1 MHLDG
6 RVIRRAV
13 VNPRLPALALL
24 LGASLS
30 APACKKDEEKRD
42 GAHSTVAEDPGE
54 KALARWTNDE
64 LVDRARR
71 SHDCG
76 LYEAAQCDDLHI
88 LPIRCELAVRAAKD
102 AELRKRLLADARSN
116 DKKTR
121 EASLRI
127 VTFLADDA
135 SVKVVHDA
143 LFQADKASACRVPA
157 YGVHFKREDAPR
169 LAELEKLC
177 EDGKPVIAVTREK
190 VEQGKPGETVAAGST
205 CEELRAE

>member
-1 MHLDG
+1 MT
-6 RVIRRAV
+6 
-13 VNPRLPALALL
+13 PRPLALALA

-30 APACKKDEEKRD
+30 ASACKKDDEKRD
-42 GAHSTVAEDPGE
+42 APHSTVAEDPAE
-54 KALARWTNDE
+54 KALSRWTNDE

-102 AELRKRLLADARSN
+102 GDLRKRLLADARSA
-116 DKKTR
+116 DKNTR

-143 LFQADKASACRVPA
+143 LHQADRASACRVPA

-177 EDGKPVIAVTREK
+177 DDGKPVIAVTREK

-205 CEELRAE
+205 CQELRADD

>member
-1 MHLDG
+1 MSRHF
-6 RVIRRAV
+6 
-13 VNPRLPALALL
+13 ALALL
-24 LGASLS
+24 LGASVSLV
-30 APACKKDEEKRD
+30 ACKKDEDKKEP
-42 GAHSTVAEDPGE
+42 AHSTVGDDPGE

-64 LVDRARR
+64 LYERAKR

-88 LPIRCELAVRAAKD
+88 LPVRCELATRAEKD
-102 AELRKRLLADARSN
+102 ETLRKRLVADARST

-127 VTFLADDA
+127 VTFLADEA
-135 SVKVVHDA
+135 SVKAVHDA
-143 LFQADKASACRVPA
+143 LFTADKASACRVPA

-169 LAELEKLC
+169 LAELEKQC